1 MKHRKFSSAI
11 LCGFKKVDGRQHF
24 GDYCPEED
32 DPRYPWSVCV
42 LGARNLCLT
51 GSAKNL
57 GNSSDFE
64 ADTMAFYK
72 AWGVF
77 PDDLND
83 GGCAM
88 PGLPWEHIYGMA
100 RAAGL

>member
-1 MKHRKFSSAI
+1 MMKHKKFSSAI

-24 GDYCPEED
+24 GDYCPSDED
-32 DPRYPWSVCV
+32 PHDPTSVCV

-51 GSAKNL
+51 GSAKNAA
-57 GNSSDFE
+57 G
-64 ADTMAFYK
+64 MVHHQRAFYE
-72 AWGVF
+72 AWGLY

-83 GGCAM
+83 GDGAM
-88 PGLPWEHIYGMA
+88 PSMPWEHIYGMA